1 METTVPQSN
10 SQSSFLHKVIFSILS
25 ETFIE
30 GTAKSVLN
38 CNLFP
43 VLVTNCYEKIK
54 VYTDFENVVPGDVL
68 AYNGHTMIVQ
78 SLSNGNGCYGLS
90 VERTLSKIDGK
101 NWNIWRQK

>member
-1 METTVPQSN
+1 MKVIKLFFMETTVPQSN

-43 VLVTNCYEKIK
+43 VLVTNCAE
-54 VYTDFENVVPGDVL
+54 YTHFVMG
-68 AYNGHTMIVQ
+68 
-78 SLSNGNGCYGLS
+78 
-90 VERTLSKIDGK
+90 
-101 NWNIWRQK
+101 